1 MNHSHP
7 EYKYRKVCQSVRLPG
22 SIACAT
28 SFYPKLIG
36 SFSSWTNRH
45 LWPKFQ
51 VRRVVGR
58 SNHILS
64 AKPLVSEPTPMLSTS
79 SQNCL
84 CMHHQ
89 KGQKLLRY
97 YSFRARGGR
106 ERQHRLLIAV
116 DCLPHISHFD
126 NFASRWRL
134 LLDPT
139 LESGDFSLFPDMCT
153 FVLRRTP

>member
-1 MNHSHP
+1 MP
-7 EYKYRKVCQSVRLPG
+7 KR
-22 SIACAT
+22 SIARVHCLRYVFLSKAHRLFLFLDQQTFVAKVSST
-28 SFYPKLIG
+28 SG
-36 SFSSWTNRH
+36 GG
-45 LWPKFQ
+45 Q
-51 VRRVVGR
+51 V
-58 SNHILS
+58 NHILS